1 MTQSTAGRPSRVLRW
16 TGRVLT
22 WLVILAASAAIAVAV
37 VVPRIAGATP
47 YTILTSSM
55 EPTYP
60 PGTLVVVRPTPIDRI
75 GIGSVITFQRESGKA
90 AVVTHRVVSIG
101 QAADGERRFR
111 TKGDANDGIDR
122 DPVRPVQIKGTVWYA
137 VPHLGRVGTWL
148 DHDTRQTAVYV
159 VAAALAA
166 YAAWMFGG
174 ALHDRTRRRNDRK
187 EADS

>member
-111 TKGDANDGIDR
+111 T
-122 DPVRPVQIKGTVWYA
+122 
-137 VPHLGRVGTWL
+137 
-148 DHDTRQTAVYV
+148 
-159 VAAALAA
+159 
-166 YAAWMFGG
+166 
-174 ALHDRTRRRNDRK
+174 
-187 EADS
+187 